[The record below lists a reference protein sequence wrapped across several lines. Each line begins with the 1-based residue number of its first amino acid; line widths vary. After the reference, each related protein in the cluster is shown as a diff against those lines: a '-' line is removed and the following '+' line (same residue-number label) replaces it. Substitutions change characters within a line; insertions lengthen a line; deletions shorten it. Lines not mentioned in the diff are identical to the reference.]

1 MSYYTIKVAVFTVMS
16 GQGFVIL
23 ATTTKIMK
31 MPSMNSTML
40 RETGERNLR
49 LGVLKKV
56 QHEKV

>member
-1 MSYYTIKVAVFTVMS
+1 MSYYKDAVFTVMI

-49 LGVLKKV
+49 LDAIKEV
-56 QHEKV
+56 QRE